1 MTPSAFAER
10 ARAALAR
17 FPRARRGSTA
27 VEFAIIAPVLVTF
40 ILGILMLG
48 IAYHNAA
55 TIQWSLE
62 RSIRMAMIDED
73 VTLEEIEAA
82 MADDLARAGSPDIAL
97 SYTLEESGAVKLAVI
112 TADYE
117 VPLNIPLLPALSLHY
132 SVEDVVPVPVS

>member
-10 ARAALAR
+10 VHAALGR
-17 FPRARRGSTA
+17 FRRARRGSTA

-73 VTLEEIEAA
+73 VTLAEIEAA
-82 MADDLARAGSPDIAL
+82 MADDLARAGSPDIVL